1 LQGTTNLLTRALA
14 TVGKKMETLPD
25 PAMVHY
31 HLPDGLDVR
40 VHRDYEEFI
49 AELTSKFPHEKEGI
63 RKFYDDCWK
72 VGRPKRD
79 DEHPVREYRGCVGV
93 AKSQAHGIRSGTTKD
108 VISSS

>member
-1 LQGTTNLLTRALA
+1 
-14 TVGKKMETLPD
+14 METLPD

-31 HLPDGLDVR
+31 HLPDGLSVR

-79 DEHPVREYRGCVGV
+79 DERPV
-93 AKSQAHGIRSGTTKD
+93 
-108 VISSS
+108 